1 MNPRADLRARLIGL
15 GRLPDEEIDLAEA
28 ALVLASIDRPRVP
41 LEPYRRHLA
50 RLAADVRAY
59 VGDAASEAPLGLRA
73 EALGQVIAK
82 RYGYA
87 VDEAI
92 EDVVEGAN
100 LMHVIDRRRGLAVGV
115 GILYL
120 HVAGALGWAIAG
132 LDFPARFP
140 VRLEHQGERA
150 ILDPADGARIVGAAD
165 LRGLLKALVGNHAE
179 LDPTRYRALGNR
191 DVLLRLQND
200 IKVYLLRGER
210 LDHALERVETAL
222 LFAPDAALLW
232 REAGLLHAH
241 LDNVKAAVAALEE
254 YMRRNAGDA
263 ARYRTSVLLQELR
276 GRLG

>member
-1 MNPRADLRARLIGL
+1 VTPRADLRARLIRL
-15 GRLPDEEIDLAEA
+15 GRLPDAEIDLAEA

-41 LEPYRRHLA
+41 VEPYRRHLA
-50 RLAADVRAY
+50 RLAADVGAY
-59 VGDAASEAPLGLRA
+59 VGDEDAPLGLRA

-82 RYGYA
+82 RYGYV
-87 VDEAI
+87 VDDAI

-115 GILYL
+115 GILYI
-120 HVAGALGWAIAG
+120 HVAGALGWAIEG

-140 VRLEHQGERA
+140 VRLEDQGVRV
-150 ILDPADGARIVGAAD
+150 ILDPADGARIVGAAE

-179 LDPTRYRALGNR
+179 LDPARYRALGNR

-200 IKVYLLRGER
+200 IKVYLLRRER

-222 LFAPDAALLW
+222 LFAPDAAMLW

-254 YMRRNAGDA
+254 YMRRNSGDS